1 VTASVAD
8 PGREDAFN
16 GCETRGAS
24 VLRFRPVLNS
34 AVASRSASDPLV
46 SSVDCPTGGRVRGSS
61 CVGKNAG
68 DRANEGSSR
77 CGPGA
82 ALRVALPERGS
93 PAIVPT
99 GPFSSGLRPYQRL
112 PSSRY
117 GPGVAPSE
125 PICNL
130 RRHGAREDQ
139 RPRESA
145 LAAIAH
151 RLATLSSRQ
160 PCELSEINAH
170 GDPRDDHLSGNKPA
184 SGIRLQDPLPAR
196 QVQPRSVSQF

>member
-1 VTASVAD
+1 MRD
-8 PGREDAFN
+8 LRDAGQELLFESLYRN
-16 GCETRGAS
+16 
-24 VLRFRPVLNS
+24 
-34 AVASRSASDPLV
+34 
-46 SSVDCPTGGRVRGSS
+46 GGRRLS
-61 CVGKNAG
+61 CRQALSQAG
-68 DRANEGSSR
+68 
-77 CGPGA
+77 CGHTS
-82 ALRVALPERGS
+82 VC
-93 PAIVPT
+93 
-99 GPFSSGLRPYQRL
+99 LRPLLLILGLCDGL

-170 GDPRDDHLSGNKPA
+170 GDPRDDHLSGNTPA

-196 QVQPRSVSQF
+196 HGQSLFSHLDSLASRSRAVLSVSSLYALYRGD